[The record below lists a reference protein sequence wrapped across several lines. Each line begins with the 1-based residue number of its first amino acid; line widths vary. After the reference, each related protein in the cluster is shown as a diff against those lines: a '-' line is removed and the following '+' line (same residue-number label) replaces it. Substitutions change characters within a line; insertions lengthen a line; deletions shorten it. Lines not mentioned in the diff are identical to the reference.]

1 MSDRAV
7 LTVYEKPLPV
17 PLTADERAARSLSY
31 AQIREEIDALN
42 KAEQERRK
50 AFKEQIAELETE
62 ARSLRRV
69 AVSGSEK
76 RQVACE
82 DVADFRRGVV
92 ETIRNDTGAIVA
104 VRDLEDPERQMEF
117 AK

>member
-17 PLTADERAARSLSY
+17 PLTAEERAAWLLLY
-31 AQIREEIDALN
+31 AQIREEIEALE
-42 KAEQERRK
+42 KAEQARRK
-50 AFKEQIAELETE
+50 DFKERIGELETE

-92 ETIRNDTGAIVA
+92 ETYRNDTGAIVA
-104 VRDLEDPERQMEF
+104 VRDLEELERQMEF
-117 AK
+117 AT

>member
-7 LTVYEKPLPV
+7 LTVYEKPLAV
-17 PLTADERAARSLSY
+17 PLTAEERAARSLSY
-31 AQIREEIDALN
+31 AQLREEIAAKN
-42 KAEQERRK
+42 TAEQARRK
-50 AFKEQIAELETE
+50 DFKEEIAELETE